1 MAVIG
6 GNTVYHNPLK
16 FSCVP
21 ESFWEGFQSDRTM
34 MVWVSSIMFMTLV
47 WRGAVASQ
55 QLTLLLTI
63 NSPWG
68 DNVGFQFN
76 SQRSFPRKVYDI

>member
-21 ESFWEGFQSDRTM
+21 ESFLGGISIRSK
-34 MVWVSSIMFMTLV
+34 MVWVSSIVFMNLV
-47 WRGAVASQ
+47 WCGAVASQ
-55 QLTLLLTI
+55 LLPLLLEGLNGGVHLSVKI
-63 NSPWG
+63 HLLC
-68 DNVGFQFN
+68 
-76 SQRSFPRKVYDI
+76 R